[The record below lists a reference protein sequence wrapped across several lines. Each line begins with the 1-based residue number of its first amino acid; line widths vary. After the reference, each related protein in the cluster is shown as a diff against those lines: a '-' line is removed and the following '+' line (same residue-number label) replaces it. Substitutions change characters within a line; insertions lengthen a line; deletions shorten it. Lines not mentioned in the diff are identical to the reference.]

1 MARLPG
7 RPPQQQHHS
16 NPAFESDSDSTA
28 RSETTSRSNSQSH
41 DRHTDRGCTQPM
53 RVRAPPTGSSTS
65 SATVTSGS
73 VTGPM
78 PLPLAA
84 AVVADSHVPVRRMS
98 SLGSNNTPTRAHA
111 HAHAHSNEHG
121 STSGAPSAGA
131 GVVREAVGGPRVGG
145 VRPTAHSQTSR
156 PVWVGVAAGHSGTAT
171 TQQQI
176 GIGSNNEFSASSPL
190 VFADSDDNR

>member
-65 SATVTSGS
+65 SATGTSGS
-73 VTGPM
+73 VTGPI

-111 HAHAHSNEHG
+111 HSSEHG

-131 GVVREAVGGPRVGG
+131 GAGVVRELVGGPRVGG

-156 PVWVGVAAGHSGTAT
+156 LVGVGAAASHSGTAT
-171 TQQQI
+171 TQQPI
-176 GIGSNNEFSASSPL
+176 GIVSDNEFSASSPL

>member
-65 SATVTSGS
+65 SATVTPGS

-78 PLPLAA
+78 PLAA

-98 SLGSNNTPTRAHA
+98 SLGSNNTPTRA

-145 VRPTAHSQTSR
+145 VRPTAHSLTSR
-156 PVWVGVAAGHSGTAT
+156 LVGVGVTAGHSGTAT

-176 GIGSNNEFSASSPL
+176 GSDNEFSASSPL